1 MSVSASPSRLRH
13 VNWSRRLLRRCGLP
27 ERTDLM
33 EQAGEY
39 RRWRLWGAT
48 AGPVAVLW
56 LVGGEAILGED
67 SQSVSQ
73 RVVFLLTMFFIVA
86 GGMQN
91 RPGPQ
96 AQGAVRTAS
105 LAPRHVRDLLPPWA
119 VVLPYL
125 TLLPCLLAPLW
136 EFIAEVGYPNLRAWY
151 VTVPALLGLAGHSWA
166 LRSLLRRRLQASDSA
181 AAHLDMV
188 TRSLTARRNAT
199 SAAALGFVLLAAL
212 NTGSAERWGPD
223 VFNPAGWAALVL
235 ALALVPIGEITRFP
249 RRLGIPSPQRSVLSR
264 RVSA

>member
-1 MSVSASPSRLRH
+1 
-13 VNWSRRLLRRCGLP
+13 
-27 ERTDLM
+27 
-33 EQAGEY
+33 
-39 RRWRLWGAT
+39 
-48 AGPVAVLW
+48 
-56 LVGGEAILGED
+56 
-67 SQSVSQ
+67 
-73 RVVFLLTMFFIVA
+73 
-86 GGMQN
+86 
-91 RPGPQ
+91 
-96 AQGAVRTAS
+96 
-105 LAPRHVRDLLPPWA
+105 
-119 VVLPYL
+119 